1 MIFKMNNLS
10 GEPEYNDKKYTLKF
24 VILTDVICFLIGFG
38 FHYLVEDHQFP
49 DRHFRRDES

>member
-38 FHYLVEDHQFP
+38 FHYLVEDH
-49 DRHFRRDES
+49 